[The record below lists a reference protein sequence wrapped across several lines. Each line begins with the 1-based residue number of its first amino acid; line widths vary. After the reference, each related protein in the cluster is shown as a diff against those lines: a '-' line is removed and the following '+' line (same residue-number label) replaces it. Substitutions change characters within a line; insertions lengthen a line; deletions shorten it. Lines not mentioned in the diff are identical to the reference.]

1 MCCSIICITLIFLIF
16 RWLIVIENKVS
27 DVEAIMLLYSD
38 SIKLTREYLD
48 VVEQLHNTPTL
59 YFNAVAEVVRRRI
72 FSQALL
78 IVIKVLEFVSKKLI
92 I

>member
-1 MCCSIICITLIFLIF
+1 MILLFF

-27 DVEAIMLLYSD
+27 DIEALILLYSD

-48 VVEQLHNTPTL
+48 VVEQLQNTPKL

-78 IVIKVLEFVSKKLI
+78 IVNIYIFYFITSYKI
-92 I
+92 IYYCIQ

>member
-1 MCCSIICITLIFLIF
+1 
-16 RWLIVIENKVS
+16 
-27 DVEAIMLLYSD
+27 MLLYSD

-48 VVEQLHNTPTL
+48 VVEQLHNTPKL

-78 IVIKVLEFVSKKLI
+78 IVS
-92 I
+92 

>member
-1 MCCSIICITLIFLIF
+1 MIVFYMYYVNIFIF

-78 IVIKVLEFVSKKLI
+78 IVSKVLELELKK
-92 I
+92 

>member
-1 MCCSIICITLIFLIF
+1 
-16 RWLIVIENKVS
+16 
-27 DVEAIMLLYSD
+27 MLLYSD

-78 IVIKVLEFVSKKLI
+78 IVSKISEFMSFI
-92 I
+92 H

>member
-1 MCCSIICITLIFLIF
+1 MFYICIILIFFIF

-78 IVIKVLEFVSKKLI
+78 IVSKVLEFLSKK
-92 I
+92 

>member
-1 MCCSIICITLIFLIF
+1 
-16 RWLIVIENKVS
+16 
-27 DVEAIMLLYSD
+27 MLLYSD

-48 VVEQLHNTPTL
+48 VVEQLQNTPKL

-78 IVIKVLEFVSKKLI
+78 IVSNTFDFMSILYFTRERYHLAFI
-92 I
+92 Y

>member
-1 MCCSIICITLIFLIF
+1 MLFTNVFLFF

-27 DVEAIMLLYSD
+27 DIEALILLYSD

-48 VVEQLHNTPTL
+48 VVEQLQNTPKL

-78 IVIKVLEFVSKKLI
+78 IVNIFI
-92 I
+92 FYFIQ